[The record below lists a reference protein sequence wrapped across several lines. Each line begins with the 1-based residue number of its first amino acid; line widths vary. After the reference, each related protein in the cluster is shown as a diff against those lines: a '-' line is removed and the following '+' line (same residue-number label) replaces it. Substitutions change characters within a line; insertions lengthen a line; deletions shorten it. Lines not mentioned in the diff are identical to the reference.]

1 MTLPRFHPLTG
12 IYEPSAIQQLPDGR
26 FLVVEDEKQHP
37 LSLFSIG
44 SDGHI
49 ESRPVERDADDALGK
64 LDDLEG
70 LTLDT
75 AGNIYAITSHS
86 RTGDGDEKKS
96 RNKLVRFRIEGDRI
110 VTPAV
115 VTELKSRLTAAHP
128 LLAAAA
134 AVMDVKNAG
143 GLNIEAIDIAPD
155 TQQLLIGL
163 RSPLLDRRAIIVRV
177 ENPAAM
183 FDAGEAPRVVPM
195 FDTLDLGGDG
205 IRGLSWVPAMNG
217 YLVVSG
223 PVAREQVQ
231 FRLWFWN
238 GQHDGPARPVVVPG
252 LPGFEHAEGVT
263 PALIDGQQRIV
274 IVSDDGSREE
284 GRYARYLLLDP
295 AQLQIA

>member
-1 MTLPRFHPLTG
+1 MPTFRSLTG

-37 LSLFSIG
+37 LSLVTIG
-44 SDGHI
+44 GDGHV
-49 ESRPVERDADDALGK
+49 ESRPVEREADDALGK

-70 LTLDT
+70 LALD
-75 AGNIYAITSHS
+75 AQGRIYAITSHS
-86 RTGDGDEKKS
+86 RSGDGDDKKS
-96 RNKLVRFRIEGDRI
+96 RNKLVRFRIEADRI
-110 VTPAV
+110 VAPAV
-115 VTELKSRLTAAHP
+115 VTDLKSRLTAAHP
-128 LLAAAA
+128 VLAAAA
-134 AVMDVKNAG
+134 AVMDVKTSG
-143 GLNIEAIDIAPD
+143 GLNIEAIDIAPG

-163 RSPLLDRRAIIVRV
+163 RSPLLDGRAIIVRV

-183 FDAGEAPRVVPM
+183 FDAGAAPRVAPVL
-195 FDTLDLGGDG
+195 DTLDLGGHG
-205 IRGLSWVPAMNG
+205 IRGLSWVPALNG

-231 FRLWFWN
+231 FRLWFWS
-238 GQHDGPARPVVVPG
+238 GQNDASARPVVVPG

-284 GRYARYLLLDP
+284 GRYARYLLVDL
-295 AQLQIA
+295 AQLQIV